1 VRAAICYE
9 AGKPLAVEDGVTV
22 DAPGKGEVKVRVAG
36 TAVCHSD
43 LHYIKG
49 DRPADQVRDAEICM
63 VTGLGPPRPGSLANC
78 CILRR

>member
-1 VRAAICYE
+1 
-9 AGKPLAVEDGVTV
+9 
-22 DAPGKGEVKVRVAG
+22 VKVRVAG